1 MAKSIRPSLWHMWVE
16 IYLNMAKWWNRHTQR
31 TQNPSV
37 EIPWGFN
44 PLLSHQWYSIFV
56 HIHIRFDLPLSLCR
70 YHMPF
75 SRSLTIVRYTK
86 RILYHTTGDLE
97 SLCSIDWI
105 VRQLEWVCIM
115 KKIRCNDPDKNL
127 RTRETSQ
134 DTLIMCVIKRNP
146 GPMDVSQSLNTPK
159 RTAPMS
165 WNDIWL
171 RAIIG

>member
-1 MAKSIRPSLWHMWVE
+1 MRVE

-86 RILYHTTGDLE
+86 CILYHTTGDLE
-97 SLCSIDWI
+97 SLYGVGWI
-105 VRQLEWVCIM
+105 VCQSISIM
-115 KKIRCNDPDKNL
+115 KRFIMMTQIRTSGP
-127 RTRETSQ
+127 RETSQ